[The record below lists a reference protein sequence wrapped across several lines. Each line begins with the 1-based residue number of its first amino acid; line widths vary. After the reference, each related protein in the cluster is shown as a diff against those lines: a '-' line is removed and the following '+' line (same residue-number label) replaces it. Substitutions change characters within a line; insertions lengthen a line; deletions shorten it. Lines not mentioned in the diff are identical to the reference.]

1 MKVRGRWGMGLSLS
15 FGSPWL
21 VHERNVME
29 ELKAMVD
36 LGRNVKS
43 YYQTYVIL
51 HFDTMNMS
59 DYIVLQCDDSIRRL
73 RCMAS
78 QVRKIKTA

>member
-51 HFDTMNMS
+51 HLDMMNTS
-59 DYIVLQCDDSIRRL
+59 DYYC
-73 RCMAS
+73 AS
-78 QVRKIKTA
+78 MR